1 MPWLGKSPLL
11 GKSPSFGK
19 SLLSR
24 RATLTTLASAP
35 AIISSA
41 PRVVAQAPGAPAIGL
56 TPACILTPAAVSGPF
71 YFDPKLHRA
80 DITEGHP
87 GVPLRLR
94 FIVLDAAN
102 CALVSGA
109 RVDVWQTRADG
120 YYSGYPGQGDK
131 HNVDTSG
138 GTFMRG
144 TQIADAR
151 GEALF
156 HTVYPGWYDGRT
168 VHIHFKIFIDDKNM
182 LTGQMYFPD
191 ALSQYIFANVGAY
204 RRKAVRNVFNTN
216 DELALQDGTHGGY
229 CDIKEESDHYRATLV
244 VGVSHTVVTALD
256 GTAKP
261 SVQPRAIVPG
271 VAPEKQKNG

>member
-1 MPWLGKSPLL
+1 M
-11 GKSPSFGK
+11 PSFGK

-41 PRVVAQAPGAPAIGL
+41 PRVFAQTPAAPAAGL
-56 TPACILTPAAVSGPF
+56 TPACILTPAAVPGPF

-94 FIVLDAAN
+94 FVVLDAAS
-102 CALVSGA
+102 CTPVSGA
-109 RVDVWQTRADG
+109 RVDVWHARSDG

-144 TQIADAR
+144 TQVADAR
-151 GEALF
+151 GEVLF
-156 HTVYPGWYDGRT
+156 HSVYPGWYDGRT

-204 RRKAVRNVFNTN
+204 SRKAVRNTFNGN
-216 DELALQDGTHGGY
+216 DELALSDKRRGGF
-229 CDIKEESDHYRATLV
+229 CDIREQADHYLATLI
-244 VGVSHTVVTALD
+244 VGVSRTMATVLEESPT
-256 GTAKP
+256 P
-261 SVQPRAIVPG
+261 PIQPRAIVPG
-271 VAPEKQKNG
+271 IASTRQKNG

>member
-1 MPWLGKSPLL
+1 MPSLGR
-11 GKSPSFGK
+11 SPSFGK

-35 AIISSA
+35 AIISSV
-41 PRVVAQAPGAPAIGL
+41 PSVFAQTQAAPAIVGL
-56 TPACILTPAAVSGPF
+56 TPACVLTPAAVPGPF

-102 CALVSGA
+102 CTPVSA
-109 RVDVWQTRADG
+109 ASVDVWHTRADG
-120 YYSGYPGQGDK
+120 YYSGYPGQGDQ

-144 TQIADAR
+144 TQVADAR

-182 LTGQMYFPD
+182 LTGQIYFPD

-216 DELALQDGTHGGY
+216 DELALQDRTRGGY
-229 CDIKEESDHYRATLV
+229 CDIKEEADHYRATLV
-244 VGVSHTVVTALD
+244 VGISRTIVTVLD
-256 GTAKP
+256 EAAKP
-261 SVQPRAIVPG
+261 PVQPRAIVPG
-271 VAPEKQKNG
+271 VAPEKQKNS